1 VFCLPL
7 VWAVAAPLVG
17 LLADRVGPRPV
28 LRSGLGMLALVDV
41 GLAVLLGTGVTR
53 LAPVIVLLLAAGT
66 AVALVQTPALTGA
79 TRSPAGQLGTGLG
92 LFNMMRFVGAAIGT
106 AGVAAAWPDGLL
118 WLFAGCAAVAVG
130 GLILSFSGREMPDD
144 EAPVAGAVRTTVR
157 AD

>member
-1 VFCLPL
+1 
-7 VWAVAAPLVG
+7 
-17 LLADRVGPRPV
+17 
-28 LRSGLGMLALVDV
+28 
-41 GLAVLLGTGVTR
+41 VLLV
-53 LAPVIVLLLAAGT
+53 AAGT